1 MIHLGLD
8 TSLGACSAALFDSAS
23 GQLLA
28 ADIKIIERGHAE
40 VLGPMVEAIFASA
53 GLRPIDL
60 HRVIV
65 TRGPGTFTGLRIGL
79 AFAKGLALARGLPL
93 LGIDSLWA
101 SAAPHFETATSI
113 VVAHKAGATGKFYV
127 GCFEGSTG
135 KEIGPHA
142 LLSRDAL
149 QRRIEGIG
157 RPMVI
162 GSGFAEIAN
171 EWPDAAR
178 FLPVAMRQPDD
189 PDSSQPL
196 YLREPDAKPLALQG
210 KTVPSLRLARA
221 ADAAVLSHLHER
233 CFATSWTPEM
243 LRVTAAAPNATTLI
257 AENRGEACGFIQARA
272 AADEAEILTLCVLPL
287 LRRHGL
293 GLLLLGGL
301 VTDLKMRG
309 IKTLFLEVAA
319 GNTGAIGLYRLA
331 GFRETGRRKG
341 YYAKGQEPAED
352 AITMAKVITP

>member
-113 VVAHKAGATGKFYV
+113 VVAHKAGATGMSDVLK
-127 GCFEGSTG
+127 
-135 KEIGPHA
+135 
-142 LLSRDAL
+142 
-149 QRRIEGIG
+149 
-157 RPMVI
+157 
-162 GSGFAEIAN
+162 
-171 EWPDAAR
+171 AA
-178 FLPVAMRQPDD
+178 
-189 PDSSQPL
+189 
-196 YLREPDAKPLALQG
+196 
-210 KTVPSLRLARA
+210 LARKSAHMPCFHAMHFSA
-221 ADAAVLSHLHER
+221 ASRE
-233 CFATSWTPEM
+233 
-243 LRVTAAAPNATTLI
+243 
-257 AENRGEACGFIQARA
+257 
-272 AADEAEILTLCVLPL
+272 
-287 LRRHGL
+287 
-293 GLLLLGGL
+293 
-301 VTDLKMRG
+301 
-309 IKTLFLEVAA
+309 
-319 GNTGAIGLYRLA
+319 LA
-331 GFRETGRRKG
+331 GPWSSDRVLQKSQMN
-341 YYAKGQEPAED
+341 GQMPHGFCRSQCDSQTIQIPASRFIS
-352 AITMAKVITP
+352 ANPTQNPLPCKARQFHHSVWRGLPTLPF